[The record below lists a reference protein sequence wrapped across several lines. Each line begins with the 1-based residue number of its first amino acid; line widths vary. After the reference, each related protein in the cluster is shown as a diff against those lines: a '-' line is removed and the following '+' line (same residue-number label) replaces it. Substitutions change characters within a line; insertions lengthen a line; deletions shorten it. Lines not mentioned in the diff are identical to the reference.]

1 MHFNDFE
8 CTSTDVVNVAL
19 ALLTQDNDLFDRD
32 CMEPIPVYFP
42 PPKAPNFQLVW
53 TIHGYSK
60 RALLSHAEHAILLF
74 V

>member
-42 PPKAPNFQLVW
+42 PQKLQIFNWYGLFTAIPN
-53 TIHGYSK
+53 GPC
-60 RALLSHAEHAILLF
+60 
-74 V
+74 